1 MHTWTHIDSGT
12 MHRTCMVFA
21 LRSPSAER
29 SEDKPLPLSQELS
42 QAISQMNNLFSPME
56 SHWACQ
62 LFLRTGSMPS
72 GRCSTQNGINGI
84 LKVLGLLRVCQ
95 AIFTIQI
102 LCTGIVVAVFFFFCL
117 HGISVWTCMFLHLC
131 AAHVSSL
138 VLSLICLFSSISICL
153 FYFIVIL
160 YIPVCFLMID
170 RAWIWMRQR
179 ILKS

>member
-1 MHTWTHIDSGT
+1 
-12 MHRTCMVFA
+12 MVFA

-102 LCTGIVVAVFFFFCL
+102 LCTGIVVAVFFFLSSWDFCMNMYVSASMCSSCFIFGSFSYLFVLFYFNLFVLFYCYSL
-117 HGISVWTCMFLHLC
+117 HT
-131 AAHVSSL
+131 
-138 VLSLICLFSSISICL
+138 CLFSN
-153 FYFIVIL
+153 
-160 YIPVCFLMID
+160 D
-170 RAWIWMRQR
+170 RQGVNLNETEDLEE
-179 ILKS
+179 LKEEKA

>member
-1 MHTWTHIDSGT
+1 
-12 MHRTCMVFA
+12 MVFA

-102 LCTGIVVAVFFFFCL
+102 LCTGIVVAVFFFFVFM
-117 HGISVWTCMFLHLC
+117 GFLYEH
-131 AAHVSSL
+131 
-138 VLSLICLFSSISICL
+138 
-153 FYFIVIL
+153 
-160 YIPVCFLMID
+160 VCFCIYVQLMFHL
-170 RAWIWMRQR
+170 WFFLLFVCSLLFQFVCF
-179 ILKS
+179 ILLLFFTYLFVF